1 MSVFEGFDM
10 VLSLPMRARRRAFT
24 LIELLVVIAIIAIL
38 IGLLLPAVQKVREA
52 ANRMKCSNNL
62 KQMGLALHNYHDVN
76 GNFPAGNVANDVCC
90 GQNIRSTWTIDILN
104 FLEQDNLFRTYVN
117 YPQLTT
123 TTSGTFLANNQTWV
137 TANANFR
144 LTKIKTYQCPSDTWI
159 NTQMQ
164 PASGNGSGQQFAF
177 GSYRAVSGRSGG
189 NGRVFWDTCE
199 PGLGTLN
206 GAWRGVLHGVIVRNN
221 GTPHPSCPMGSYEN
235 FASITDG
242 TSNTL
247 MVGELTFVDVPR
259 RASFWAYGYTSY
271 NQSSITTESR
281 ILGNRYGNGTFGSG
295 CWNGTGQGGDNP
307 CKRGFGSN
315 HTNGLNFLFAD
326 GSVKWITYS
335 VNINTLAAMATVSG
349 GEVADVR

>member
-1 MSVFEGFDM
+1 MTLFD
-10 VLSLPMRARRRAFT
+10 SDRRARSRGFT

-52 ANRMKCSNNL
+52 ANRMKCTSNL
-62 KQMGLALHNYHDVN
+62 KQIGLALHNHHDVN
-76 GNFPAGNVANDVCC
+76 GHFPAGNVANNVCC

-104 FLEQDNLFRTYVN
+104 YIEQDNLHRTYVN
-117 YPQLTT
+117 YPQLLATT
-123 TTSGTFLANNQTWV
+123 NGAFL
-137 TANANFR
+137 TANQAWASPQANFR
-144 LTKIKTYQCPSDTWI
+144 LMHIKVYQCPSDTLSGKV
-159 NTQMQ
+159 NQ
-164 PASGNGSGQQFAF
+164 PASGNGAGVTFAH
-177 GSYRAVSGRSGG
+177 GTYRAVSGRSGG

-206 GAWRGVLHGVIVRNN
+206 TAWRGVLHGVVIRDD
-221 GTPHPSCPMGSYEN
+221 GSAHPQCPSGSFET

-247 MVGELTFVDVPR
+247 MVGELTFLDVPR

-271 NQSSITTESR
+271 NQSSVTDQSR
-281 ILGNRYGNGTFGSG
+281 ILGNVYGRNGRRG
-295 CWNGTGQGGDNP
+295 CWDIPGPGDDHV

-315 HTNGLNFLFAD
+315 HANGLNFLFAD
-326 GSVKWITYS
+326 GSVKYVSYS
-335 VNINTLAAMATVSG
+335 VNINTLAAMATVDG